1 MTDESNTMTDESN
14 TGPAW
19 GYRLG
24 DDGDVQS
31 QIFEDGKLPRGWHD
45 TPAKL
50 KKKGARNADNG

>member
-1 MTDESNTMTDESN
+1 MTDESN

-31 QIFEDGKLPRGWHD
+31 QIFDDGKLPRGWHD